1 MMSPSGFEPCPAT
14 RRSSVP
20 AARDWINEIKHD
32 RPIVQKDGGGAA
44 MDA

>member
-1 MMSPSGFEPCPAT
+1 MMGPSGFEPWLA
-14 RRSSVP
+14 RRTSVP

-32 RPIVQKDGGGAA
+32 RPIVEKEGGGAA